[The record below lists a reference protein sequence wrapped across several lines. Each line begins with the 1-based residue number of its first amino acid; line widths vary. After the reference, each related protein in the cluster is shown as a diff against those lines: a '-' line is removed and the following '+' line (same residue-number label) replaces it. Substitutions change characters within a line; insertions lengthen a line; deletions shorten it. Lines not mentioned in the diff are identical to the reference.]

1 MRAVVV
7 TLLLFATCSARA
19 ALEAY
24 SDAYVV
30 DENSTFRL
38 TIRSDSSSSSGELD
52 PRPLLDDFEVL
63 SQQSASQFRSINGR
77 IESSLEW
84 VLTLRPRRSGEL
96 TIPALTLGN
105 ERTAPFTIAVRPLD
119 PALRDALAKRVYFET
134 TVSSARTWVQSQVV
148 VRRSLYYVDGAQ
160 LYGELPSRVV
170 IHDAIVQPLG
180 EPRHASVLRDDGR
193 YGVIE
198 ESFAV
203 FPERSGEIVVPS
215 VAITASIVLPSPD
228 GRGHRR
234 TELKVSSEPVTIE
247 VLPIPAEYPPG
258 APWLPAEN
266 VEILEDWPASSEPLD
281 VGTPRRRTLLVRAE
295 GSLAATIPP
304 LGVVYPPELR
314 TYPDT
319 ADLRD
324 QATTAGMVGLRT
336 ESVDLVATRPGR
348 TVLPEV
354 SLTWWDTRGSRV
366 RTTVLPARPIDAVGE
381 PIAET
386 PSAPVAAVPDRTPD
400 ATSDRAPD
408 PLPPSIPWTRIL
420 AWSIAA
426 LCVVAVWLALRPVAT
441 RCVRYLAPRL
451 RRWRAYGRLAR
462 ACRGGDATIIRNAFD
477 AWLPLAFAAA
487 PEVARRRF
495 LADDT
500 ARAAV
505 AELERALYADGPA
518 TFDATPLLDAVRH
531 ARPSAR
537 RAARDRDAAL
547 PRLYPTG

>member
-1 MRAVVV
+1 VVIV

-19 ALEAY
+19 ALEAH

-38 TIRSDSSSSSGELD
+38 TIRSDSSSSGGELD

-119 PALRDALAKRVYFET
+119 PALRDALARRVYFET

-160 LYGELPSRVV
+160 LYGELPSRVA

-228 GRGHRR
+228 GRGQRR
-234 TELKVSSEPVTIE
+234 TELKVSSDPVTID

-266 VEILEDWPASSEPLD
+266 VEILEDWPASTEPLD

-304 LGVVYPPELR
+304 LGVVYPSDLR

-336 ESVDLVATRPGR
+336 ESADLVATRPGR

-354 SLTWWDTRGSRV
+354 TLTWWDTRGSRV

-381 PIAET
+381 AIAET
-386 PSAPVAAVPDRTPD
+386 PTVPAAAVPDRPPD
-400 ATSDRAPD
+400 ATSDRASD
-408 PLPPSIPWTRIL
+408 PTAPTMPWTRIL

-426 LCVVAVWLALRPVAT
+426 LCVVAVLLALRPVAS
-441 RCVRYLAPRL
+441 RGARHLAPRL
-451 RRWRAYGRLAR
+451 RRWRAYRKLAR
-462 ACRGGDATIIRNAFD
+462 ACRGGDAAIIRGALD
-477 AWLPLAFAAA
+477 AWLPLAFAAP

-500 ARAAV
+500 ARGAIAD
-505 AELERALYADGPA
+505 LDRALYGDDST
-518 TFDATPLLDAVRH
+518 TFDGARLVDA
-531 ARPSAR
+531 AR
-537 RAARDRDAAL
+537 RARQSGRRTARAPEPPL